1 MSRLDSEGR
10 VILDPDPTP
19 GERALAVVDCGLC
32 DDDGYRGTVVCDH
45 VDHTGAAQ
53 RGMAKVRQILTQK
66 PRRDTDTPNGENVSQ
81 EDAQTAGKG
90 IAE

>member
-19 GERALAVVDCGLC
+19 TERALAVVHCGLC

-53 RGMAKVRQILTQK
+53 RGMALIRGTLGT
-66 PRRDTDTPNGENVSQ
+66 RDTSEAGSVAPRANE
-81 EDAQTAGKG
+81 TAKG
-90 IAE
+90 GS